1 MSIHTLELLFSN
13 KRNELL
19 TIATTWMNLQRI
31 MLSEKSQSPEV
42 AYHVTIYVTFFMK
55 YKNY

>member
-1 MSIHTLELLFSN
+1 MSIHTLELQFSN
-13 KRNELL
+13 KGNELL
-19 TIATTWMNLQRI
+19 TVATTWMNLQRI

-55 YKNY
+55 CQNY